1 MRLQTAVVASKLLEA
16 RKPPHGDQA
25 THRIV
30 RSCVSSRI
38 ALKSACMR
46 IRSMRRR
53 GHAYVQALR
62 VAANLQSHSEAL
74 ADLQPQMRI
83 VLSALQ
89 VASSSPDG
97 DQETH
102 HTPSV

>member
-1 MRLQTAVVASKLLEA
+1 MRVFKDRPEECRHAHSLHA
-16 RKPPHGDQA
+16 A
-25 THRIV
+25 TGTCV
-30 RSCVSSRI
+30 CAGTKSCCSR
-38 ALKSACMR
+38 R
-46 IRSMRRR
+46 
-53 GHAYVQALR
+53 
-62 VAANLQSHSEAL
+62 NLQSHSEAL